1 VEDEDSRLV
10 QQTLDGDKE
19 TFRALVDKY
28 KRPIY
33 NLAYRILGN
42 VEDANDVAQE
52 TFLCAY
58 RSLDTFDLKRNF
70 SPWIFKIATNLC
82 FDRLRKKKLNTVS
95 IDDPI
100 SEEDNIR
107 WQLPDSSMDPQN
119 LYESKELQDVVQR
132 LIASLPEKYRAVI
145 VMRHSQGL
153 SYEEIAEILDQPVGT
168 VKTHLHRARKIL
180 QEKLAILSPSLI
192 EE

>member
-10 QQTLDGDKE
+10 QQTLDSDKE
-19 TFRALVDKY
+19 AFRALVDKY

-42 VEDANDVAQE
+42 VEDADDIAQE

-82 FDRLRKKKLNTVS
+82 FDRLRKKKLNIVS
-95 IDDPI
+95 IDEPI

-132 LIASLPEKYRAVI
+132 LIASLPEKYRVVI

-180 QEKLAILSPSLI
+180 QEKLATLSPSLI